1 MKAFVIGLI
10 SISFFMALVISFLLS
25 ISKGMKSNFSARAKF
40 VVWLLV
46 MIRLA
51 LPFGGILLP
60 SLVEI
65 SVSEA
70 SVQTDTGDNIIE
82 KEETD
87 LNFGGSQTVGT
98 PKQKPHE
105 TDPAVNNDTEK
116 APILSETQQVEVG
129 KDQSVNLKPN
139 NSAPQT
145 EKEMEFELS
154 WDHVFAL
161 AFLVWTVGAIIFV
174 AKNLIAYA
182 VFSVKSKKTLSEAD
196 GELLLTYNKLCENM
210 GVKGAPKLYV
220 NSVSQS
226 PYCAGYFRKRIVIPN
241 VSLAENE
248 ICGILSHELCHH
260 IRKDVWFKLL
270 SVFANA
276 VHWFNPLAYV
286 AAERFDR
293 EIEHCCDAAVL
304 KMKTEEEAMEY
315 GKTILNVARECKGG
329 GALTTRFNPRK
340 KAVGERID
348 NILDAGKKK
357 KRGIIIIC
365 AVAVLCIVSGLIIGL
380 RMTEDEKPE
389 KESEETKKEE
399 NVSIDDYPV
408 VLWSN
413 EDGVKLCAKNEEDKK
428 GGENVPLVLLF
439 GDDVIYFNGSY
450 IFHVD
455 TRTDYYNTDITGDGV
470 KDHVLILPTA
480 SGTGVSED
488 DLYVF
493 NGKDLAEI
501 SVEDPLVFIN
511 SQMTFTGDDEYYYV
525 RHYGKEIFKLTK
537 KAFGGI
543 EEEWI
548 LEKPL
553 VDSGIKHYYVN
564 ENENENGASSIRAE
578 YFVSVAKGNFGSLGD
593 AQVSFSY
600 SGNELKCNEVKF
612 IPYCIAKTNN
622 ENWSVWGSGE
632 TVSIIGGNG
641 NTVIYLSKD
650 DGLNN
655 FHADNV
661 GSFTATFDKNEKL
674 CLLIYSDV
682 YSENIFGGVV
692 RMMRAALVDLEKGEV
707 IGEFAPSV
715 SELINGHG
723 TAAYDAVKE
732 YAENGED
739 FIHNLTAVDVTEER
753 AYFYSYFVSDEYR
766 VNLRASV
773 VIWAADKQCTYTAVE
788 PRLPEDSTE
797 IYDVLDELRHIEGVD
812 TCLATAVTAFINKD
826 TLVLENHLGC
836 LCGVLESYKDFEF
849 GSYSFSYSEGVL
861 KLQIEIKKSS
871 LTTVPAGEYTIEFCR
886 GRFAAVTMSGIGA
899 YEYYGNNG
907 EDTDAVTYT
916 RNWLSSFGLYDG
928 SVESYIENINASE
941 SDNYKND
948 VIKYLWWV
956 TGDENSKLNTADEYK
971 KAAKDILGADDFHIP
986 ESMIDE
992 NGNVQLWGH
1001 GGRICMTYVFP
1012 EEREGNTVTV
1022 KVQSYADFS
1031 KTVESHVYEFKYED
1045 CGDYLRFVS
1054 VDIIE
1059 EGKYEPE
1066 DRYMA

>member
-10 SISFFMALVISFLLS
+10 SISFFMTLVISFLLS
-25 ISKGMKSNFSARAKF
+25 VSKGMKSNFSARARF

-51 LPFGGILLP
+51 FPFGGILLP

-98 PKQKPHE
+98 PIQKPHE

-129 KDQSVNLKPN
+129 KDQSVTLKPN

-145 EKEMEFELS
+145 EKEVGFELS
-154 WDHVFAL
+154 WDHVFAW

-315 GKTILNVARECKGG
+315 GKTMLNVARECKGG
-329 GALTTRFNPRK
+329 VAFTTKFNPRK
-340 KAVGERID
+340 KAVDERID

-380 RMTEDEKPE
+380 KMTEDEKPE

-480 SGTGVSED
+480 CGTGVSEE

-537 KAFGGI
+537 KAFSGI
-543 EEEWI
+543 DEEWI

-553 VDSGIKHYYVN
+553 VDSGINYYYV
-564 ENENENGASSIRAE
+564 NENENGASSIRGE
-578 YFVSVAKGNFGSLGD
+578 YFVSVAVGNFGSLGD

-622 ENWSVWGSGE
+622 ENWSVCGSGE

-739 FIHNLTAVDVTEER
+739 FIHNLAAVDVTEER

-773 VIWAADKQCTYTAVE
+773 VIRAADKQCTYTAVE
-788 PRLPEDSTE
+788 PGLPEDSTE

-812 TCLATAVTAFINKD
+812 TCLATAATAFINKD

-899 YEYYGNNG
+899 KENHPISDESSTNA
-907 EDTDAVTYT
+907 ERLTE
-916 RNWLSSFGLYDG
+916 NWLVRFGFSGIGIIEEINNYNESYDG
-928 SVESYIENINASE
+928 DNMLVLSYIGLLANI
-941 SDNYKND
+941 DNSQ
-948 VIKYLWWV
+948 L
-956 TGDENSKLNTADEYK
+956 NSIEKYK
-971 KAAKDILGADDFHIP
+971 KAAQDIFGIDNLVIP
-986 ESMIDE
+986 ESVVDE
-992 NGNVQLWGH
+992 EGRLKSWGF
-1001 GGRICMTYVFP
+1001 GGRVYSGMIFS
-1012 EEREGNTVTV
+1012 EERKGNTISV
-1022 KVQSYADFS
+1022 KVRSYADFAC
-1031 KTVESHVYEFKYED
+1031 TVESHLYEFRYED
-1045 CGDYLRFVS
+1045 QGDYQKLVS
-1054 VDIIE
+1054 IEIIE
-1059 EGKYEPE
+1059 EGIFEPE